1 MAKESVAQADALI
14 AELNRDPQ
22 AAEAVKAADAI
33 TIELDRI
40 IDESEVGI
48 ANERLA
54 GNVVKEEFW
63 NGQKSAAEQIK
74 LWMEAQ

>member
-1 MAKESVAQADALI
+1 MSDYSISGPRLRCLI
-14 AELNRDPQ
+14 INAHRLLGQRYRRS
-22 AAEAVKAADAI
+22 I
-33 TIELDRI
+33 TVELDRI

-48 ANERLA
+48 AGERLS

-63 NGQKSAAEQIK
+63 KGQKSAAEQIK